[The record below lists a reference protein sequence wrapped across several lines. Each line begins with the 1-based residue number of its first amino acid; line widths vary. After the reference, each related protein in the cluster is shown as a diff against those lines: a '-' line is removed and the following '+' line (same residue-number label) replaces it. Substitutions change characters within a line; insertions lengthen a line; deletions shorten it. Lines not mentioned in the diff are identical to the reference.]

1 MFQECNLK
9 ICKYIYWRSSALAK
23 TTIFMNF
30 LISPVCMQNSLTSNY
45 TILVI
50 CAKIK
55 VTKMIF
61 VEFRGALNNNN
72 NNNNN
77 NNSSSNNN
85 KKLNLYCLIGVG
97 VLPVSDLTFLFI
109 FFIVESLGIIYC
121 KNVLKQSCIKVHE
134 MIFQNQNHRSIKCCI
149 NR

>member
-77 NNSSSNNN
+77 NSSSS
-85 KKLNLYCLIGVG
+85 KIKSWTY
-97 VLPVSDLTFLFI
+97 
-109 FFIVESLGIIYC
+109 IV
-121 KNVLKQSCIKVHE
+121 
-134 MIFQNQNHRSIKCCI
+134 
-149 NR
+149 